1 MRSSS
6 WIAGLCL
13 LVSPVAGLN
22 AAAVDARQLLQEMNQ
37 AIGALDQFVIH
48 GESYVD
54 AGLPRG
60 QIIEQTSEVTVKM
73 KRPSALSIT
82 NLHAEGS
89 KELHMV
95 DGVLT
100 VNTQPENYYA
110 QTEVPD
116 QVELAVEFAMENLD
130 IDAPLLDLLTSDP
143 AQMFSSDAE
152 SIEYLGQ
159 SRMRGSLHHQIAIR
173 GPDIDLQI
181 WIAAEGPALP
191 RKISMSS
198 RWEFGNPRF
207 VGFMR
212 WDLDPEIPDDS
223 LEFRPTP
230 DAVRI
235 EFVQQLEEDSS
246 NE

>member
-13 LVSPVAGLN
+13 LVSPFPCLN
-22 AAAVDARQLLQEMNQ
+22 AAAADASELLQEMNK
-37 AIGALDQFVIH
+37 AIGELDQFVIH

-60 QIIEQTSEVTVKM
+60 QIIEQASEVTVKM

-89 KELHMV
+89 KELHIV

-100 VNTQPENYYA
+100 VNTQPQNYYA

-116 QVELAVEFAMENLD
+116 QIELAVEFAMDNLD

-152 SIEYLGQ
+152 SIEYLGL
-159 SRMRGSLHHQIAIR
+159 SRMRGELHHQIAIR
-173 GPDIDLQI
+173 GPEIDLQL

-207 VGFMR
+207 VGFMS
-212 WDLDPEIPDDS
+212 WELDPEIRKGS
-223 LEFRPTP
+223 LAFRPPP

-235 EFVQQLEEDSS
+235 EFVQNLEEGSA